1 MLSGVSDNPD
11 KPKKYCSFRWK
22 EPKQDL
28 YGGKKK
34 KKEEVW
40 EPDAS
45 SEGGRRSLRL
55 PAGNI
60 LMFLLD
66 PKLLFQVAFV
76 LAVSPTGSSAEVKV
90 CRKITPWG
98 TWCRWL

>member
-22 EPKQDL
+22 ESKQDL
-28 YGGKKK
+28 YGREKKK
-34 KKEEVW
+34 KVVL

-45 SEGGRRSLRL
+45 FEGGCRSLRF

-66 PKLLFQVAFV
+66 PKLLF
-76 LAVSPTGSSAEVKV
+76 
-90 CRKITPWG
+90 
-98 TWCRWL
+98 